1 MFIRNLI
8 LAVLVFTTV
17 TACAGNPAGSKA
29 ARCERGLVQAEK
41 ALDAAKARNVRG
53 SVEISKAAALLT
65 AARIQYEFGKYPNCI
80 DKVNRAQA
88 YLRKIR

>member
-1 MFIRNLI
+1 MFLRNL
-8 LAVLVFTTV
+8 LLVLLMSATV
-17 TACAGNPAGSKA
+17 TACAGNPTSSKA
-29 ARCERGLVQAEK
+29 SRCEQGLTQAER
-41 ALDAAKARNVRG
+41 ALDAAKAKNVRG
-53 SVEISKAAALLT
+53 SVEISKAAALIA